1 MGGLRIKIW
10 HESGWRVDVRP
21 LLVAFLVIIGI
32 AIGATSKWWEA
43 EAKATA
49 LQSLLDGQVVSLRG
63 RLEGVKRSM
72 ALAEQRLLQERA
84 RARKDYFTDT
94 KDPFYATLDE

>member
-1 MGGLRIKIW
+1 MSLKIKIW

-32 AIGATSKWWEA
+32 AVATTSKWI
-43 EAKATA
+43 EAKAEAAA
-49 LQSLLDGQVVSLRG
+49 LQGVLDHEVKTLRG
-63 RLEGVKRSM
+63 RLEAVKRSM